1 MTGENGPP
9 DFDALVGVLDYPMY
23 IVTCADGTRAAGCLV
38 GFAAQCSIS
47 PPRFMVWLSDKNHT
61 REVARGAEV
70 LAVHRLTTAQKD
82 LARLFGGTTGF
93 DADKFARCR
102 WHRGPRGVPVL
113 DDCPRWFAGEI
124 LGREVTGDHVAHLL
138 RPIAA
143 AAGGEAG
150 RQLGFQD
157 VRDLEPGNEA

>member
-1 MTGENGPP
+1 MPGEDGSP
-9 DFDALVGVLDYPMY
+9 DFDALVGALDYPMY
-23 IVTCADGTRAAGCLV
+23 IVTCTDGTRLAGCLV
-38 GFAAQCSIS
+38 GFAAQCSIA

-61 REVARGAEV
+61 CEVARGAEV

-93 DADKFARCR
+93 DADKFAGCRC
-102 WHRGPRGVPVL
+102 HAGPRGVPVL
-113 DDCPRWFAGEI
+113 DDCPGWFAGEI
-124 LGREVTGDHVAHLL
+124 LAREVTGDHVAHLL

-150 RQLGFQD
+150 RQLGFQE
-157 VRDLEPGNEA
+157 VRDLSPGNEA